1 MFKCLVVCPQ
11 TGNRAQHVSF
21 LLATESKGTGVSL
34 VMWLSEKLG
43 ICCGG
48 NGRFGK
54 EEGDDL
60 T

>member
-11 TGNRAQHVSF
+11 TGNRAQQVSF
-21 LLATESKGTGVSL
+21 PLATENKGTGVSL
-34 VMWLSEKLG
+34 VMWLSEKLS
-43 ICCGG
+43 IYCGG
-48 NGRFGK
+48 NGRFGT